1 MQKSLIEWG
10 GWYGTIAIMTAFAL
24 SSFSVIK
31 PTDLLYQILNLTG
44 AVGIV
49 TVSFYKRA
57 YQPAV
62 LNIIW
67 IIIALI
73 AIAKILL

>member
-1 MQKSLIEWG
+1 MG
-10 GWYGTIAIMTAFAL
+10 GWYGAIAIMTAFAL

-44 AVGIV
+44 AAGIV
-49 TVSFYKRA
+49 LVSFYKRA
-57 YQPAV
+57 YQPGI

-67 IIIALI
+67 AVIALVSI
-73 AIAKILL
+73 MKILF